1 MSGTV
6 SRSRRGGRPD
16 SAAPAAPASPA
27 PARQAAW
34 ATLERVRAGATL
46 ADALARERDTLRDP
60 RDRALAHDLATGVL
74 RWRSALDATLAAAA
88 SRPLD
93 RVDAAVLDVLRLGAY
108 QLHHRDRLPPHA
120 VVSDAVALARTA
132 GHASAAG
139 FVNAVLRRLARTPP
153 AAPALEAAAA
163 AGDIDALAVH
173 GAHPAWLVA
182 RWVARLGAAT
192 AVRWLQFDNAP
203 APLTLRAIGSTDA
216 RDALAARLD
225 AEGVATTPARWA
237 SSGLVVTAG
246 APLDGATA
254 RAGAFVVQDEAS
266 QLVGELAAAWS
277 GERRLDVCAAPG
289 GKTIALWQATPGGA
303 VVAGDRRPRRV
314 RLLRTTLARAG
325 ADRVHVVQHDATAA
339 LPYRA
344 VFDVV
349 LVDAPCSGLGTLR
362 REPDLKWRRHEADLP
377 GLAAVQRRM
386 LTEAARVVAPG
397 GVLIYATCS
406 SEPEEN
412 DAVADA
418 FLAAHAGFT
427 AAGPPPRVP
436 PALAALVDDTGR
448 LYTSPA
454 EHGLEAFFAAAF
466 RRQS

>member
-1 MSGTV
+1 V
-6 SRSRRGGRPD
+6 SRPRRGGRAPD
-16 SAAPAAPASPA
+16 AAPASPA

-34 ATLERVRAGATL
+34 RTLERVRAGATL
-46 ADALARERDTLRDP
+46 ADALARERDALRDP

-88 SRPLD
+88 SRPLE
-93 RVDAAVLDVLRLGAY
+93 RIDAGVLDALRLGAY
-108 QLHHRDRLPPHA
+108 QLQHRDRLPPHA

-139 FVNAVLRRLARTPP
+139 FVNAVLRRVARTPP
-153 AAPALEAAAA
+153 AAPALDAAAA
-163 AGDIDALAVH
+163 AGDLETLAVH

-182 RWVARLGAAT
+182 RWVARLGGAT
-192 AVRWLQFDNAP
+192 AVRWMRFDNAP
-203 APLTLRAIGSTDA
+203 APLTLRAIGAADA
-216 RDALAARLD
+216 RDALAARLA
-225 AEGVATTPARWA
+225 AEGVETSPARWA
-237 SSGLVVTAG
+237 AAGLVVTAG
-246 APLDGATA
+246 APLDGAAA

-289 GKTIALWQATPGGA
+289 GKTIALWQASPGGA

-314 RLLRTTLARAG
+314 RLLRATLARAG
-325 ADRVHVVQHDATAA
+325 ATGVHVVQHDATGA

-362 REPDLKWRRHEADLP
+362 REPDLKWRRAEADLP

-386 LTEAARVVAPG
+386 LAQAARVVAPG

-418 FLAAHAGFT
+418 FLAAQDGFS
-427 AAGPPPRVP
+427 AAGAPTGVNPG
-436 PALAALVDDTGR
+436 LAGLVDRAGR

-466 RRQS
+466 RRRI